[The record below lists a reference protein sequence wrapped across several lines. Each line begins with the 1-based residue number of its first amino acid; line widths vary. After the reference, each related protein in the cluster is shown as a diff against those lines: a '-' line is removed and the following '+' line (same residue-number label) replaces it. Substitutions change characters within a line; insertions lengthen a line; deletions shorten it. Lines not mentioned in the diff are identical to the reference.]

1 MKQPAV
7 LPLTN
12 KQIRTEQELTNRFLE
27 GVPHAFFT
35 TRENHTFVLEKGEY
49 KNLSLTS
56 NLLTEE
62 MLREMAS
69 PTLMSEVERLYLS
82 LHQPG
87 YHCISLLLALP
98 GHDAYEW
105 YDFRFQVTA
114 LQKGRFSASGLIINT
129 DQHIQKQMRA
139 ETAKNE
145 EIEAKSKEMFLN
157 NLGTEIRS
165 PLNIILGF
173 SELLTNDAFTLT
185 PEERMEYSQIIY
197 KNSLVLT
204 TLVNEILDLSRIESG
219 RLQFSMKECLVEDLL
234 LKMEEKW
241 GSLVMGPVKFR
252 KSEGRKGI
260 KVLADQPRL
269 EQILNEFLSNAV
281 QYTQE
286 GEIVLGWNYSLSTK
300 MVELFVED
308 TGCGISPER
317 LQELQDPTH
326 GMARMENGTNH
337 LGLAISQVIA
347 KSMNID
353 ISIQSA
359 VGKGSRFSL
368 FIPECE

>member
-1 MKQPAV
+1 MNKLA

-12 KQIRTEQELTNRFLE
+12 KQIRTERTLTDLFLE

-35 TRENHTFVLEKGEY
+35 TKENGTFLLEKGEY
-49 KNLSLTS
+49 QTLGLAS
-56 NLLTEE
+56 NQLTEVQ
-62 MLREMAS
+62 LRDMAS
-69 PTLMSEVERLYLS
+69 PTLMAEVERLYLS
-82 LHQPG
+82 LRQPG
-87 YHCISLLLALP
+87 YHCISLLMAFP
-98 GHDAYEW
+98 GHDTYEW

-114 LQKGRFSASGLIINT
+114 LQKGRFSATGLIVNS
-129 DQHIQKQMRA
+129 DQSIQKRKRVESA
-139 ETAKNE
+139 RNE
-145 EIEAKSKEMFLN
+145 ELEAQSKEMFLN

-173 SELLTNDAFTLT
+173 SELLTNDAFALT
-185 PEERMEYSQIIY
+185 PEERTEYSQIIY

-219 RLQFSMKECLVEDLL
+219 RLQFAMKECTVEDILL
-234 LKMEEKW
+234 TSEEKW
-241 GSLVMGPVKFR
+241 GSLILGKVKFR

-260 KVLADQPRL
+260 KVLADKPRL

-286 GEIVLGWNYSLSTK
+286 GEIVLGWNYSLADK
-300 MVELFVED
+300 MVEIFVED
-308 TGCGISPER
+308 TGCGIPPER
-317 LQELQDPTH
+317 LKELQDPSH
-326 GMARMENGTNH
+326 GMNRMENGTNH
-337 LGLAISQVIA
+337 LGLAISQIIA

-353 ISIQSA
+353 INIQSA

-368 FIPECE
+368 FIPEYE